1 MLGIN
6 LKTIYTIAKKEFL
19 DNIRSKWIIVISV
32 IFIILTI
39 LSAYVAGGGSD
50 EYLEVWKPL
59 LSHL

>member
-50 EYLEVWKPL
+50 
-59 LSHL
+59 